1 MMPSCLIVDDEQSI
15 CLLIHDFLNGKGCHV
30 SICHTKAQAFKLVAS
45 EKFDVVLVDKNLP
58 DGSGMEVAAEIRR
71 LNLHSEIIIITG
83 YSDLESAIE
92 AVSLGVFRY
101 IKKPFDLKV
110 LEAEIQGALETGA
123 LKEKLAT
130 RTAELED
137 AVLRLTAG
145 EKRFRELSDL
155 LPGIVIE
162 VDARG
167 KLLFANRAGLAGLG
181 LDFEALSEQ
190 LASGEIF
197 TSACRDAWN
206 AYAQGAHAGE
216 TLEVREYEILRA
228 DGSVMPVLA
237 QAAPTEKDGRP
248 DGYRALFLDITRRKK
263 TEEALRRK
271 EAELLLSQKMEA
283 VGTLTGGVA
292 HDFNNMLGVIR
303 GFSDVVLLDLDE
315 ENPSRE
321 DIEGII
327 DATERASDLTRRLLA
342 FGRKQGFAPKVLN
355 LNAVVWGMEK
365 MFFRLLPENITLETR
380 LSSRAPY
387 VFADKSRLEQVL
399 LNLVV
404 NAKDAMPF
412 GGALIIETHGPL
424 HREDGTED
432 VALRVT
438 DTGVGMDEQ
447 TRHKIFDP
455 FFTTKN
461 PGKGTGLGLATVLS
475 IVEQSGGSICVQS
488 TPGKGAQFE
497 ILLPLSKKTASRA
510 SSVPPEFETLSGNE
524 TVLVV
529 EDEAMLLR
537 VVARLLRSFGY
548 TVLTAAQPG
557 DALLLCE
564 KHEDPIDLL
573 LTDVVMPRMN
583 GAELAERLRTVHPEM
598 RVLYMSGYSDFITV
612 RQVMKENTDRFI
624 SKPFRAADL
633 AAKVRAV
640 LSVPDAHT
648 R

>member
-15 CLLIHDFLNGKGCHV
+15 CLLIHDFLNEKGYRV
-30 SICHTKAQAFKLVAS
+30 SFCHTKTQAFKVIAS
-45 EKFDVVLVDKNLP
+45 ERFDLVLVDKNLP

-110 LEAEIQGALETGA
+110 LEAEIQGALETGT
-123 LKEKLAT
+123 LKKRLAS

-145 EKRFRELSDL
+145 EDRFRELSDL

-167 KLLFANRAGLAGLG
+167 RLLFANRAGLAGLG
-181 LDFEALSEQ
+181 FDFDTLSAR
-190 LASGEIF
+190 LTSGEIF
-197 TSACRDAWN
+197 TSPHRVAWDT
-206 AYAQGAHAGE
+206 YAREARAGG
-216 TLEVREYEILRA
+216 TLDVKEFEILRA

-237 QAAPTEKDGRP
+237 QAAPMEKGGRP
-248 DGYRALFLDITRRKK
+248 DGYRALFLDITRRKEA
-263 TEEALRRK
+263 EEALRRK

-283 VGTLTGGVA
+283 VGALTGGVA

-303 GFSDVVLLDLDE
+303 GFSDVVLLDLKD
-315 ENPSRE
+315 NALSRE

-327 DATERASDLTRRLLA
+327 DATEHASDLTRRLLA
-342 FGRKQGFAPKVLN
+342 FGRKQSFIPKVLN
-355 LNAVVWGMEK
+355 LNSVILGMEK

-380 LSSRAPY
+380 LNPRALY
-387 VFADKSRLEQVL
+387 VFADKSQLEQVL
-399 LNLVV
+399 LNLVI
-404 NAKDAMPF
+404 NAKDAMPH
-412 GGALIIETHGPL
+412 GGSLIIESSEPSV
-424 HREDGTED
+424 REEGRED

-438 DTGVGMDEQ
+438 DTGIGMDEQ
-447 TRHKIFDP
+447 TRLKIFEP
-455 FFTTKN
+455 FFTTKQ
-461 PGKGTGLGLATVLS
+461 PGKGTGLGLATVFS
-475 IVEQSGGSICVQS
+475 IIQQSGGSISAKS
-488 TPGKGAQFE
+488 TPGKGSQFE
-497 ILLPLSKKTASRA
+497 ILLPLSEKTTIKA
-510 SSVPPEFETLSGNE
+510 SSVPPGFEALSGTG

-564 KHEDPIDLL
+564 KHEEPIDLL
-573 LTDVVMPRMN
+573 LTDVVMPRIN
-583 GAELAERLRTVHPEM
+583 GVELAARLRAVHPEM

-612 RQVMKENTDRFI
+612 RQIMSEKLGRFI
-624 SKPFRAADL
+624 SKPFCAVDL
-633 AAKVRAV
+633 AAKVREV
-640 LSVPDAHT
+640 LAMPIG
-648 R
+648 